1 MAVVYNSYF
10 DKIPKLKY
18 DINRSLINP
27 QYETVT
33 NIFFRIGYIEEVL
46 NNISAYLTVEISDSD
61 TPEILAEKVYGDAGA
76 GWMITMANKMIDPQ
90 WEWPLDY
97 DQFRK
102 YLIGKYGS
110 VEIAQ
115 TTPHH
120 YEMVVTRTLQP
131 DNITTERRYIV
142 NGDKLTE
149 NILDVPYNYYHP
161 ALDPTRLRV
170 DSTEV
175 NIDSEL
181 YTVDSGYNPGDQEYI
196 TEPGSL
202 AFTQSVNTYT
212 FQDSGKTVTEVING
226 EEISIYDYE
235 NGVNDS
241 KRLIKIIKKEYY
253 PRIMNEFEK
262 LTDFKLPYERRVF

>member
-1 MAVVYNSYF
+1 MAAVYNSYF

-46 NNISAYLTVEISDSD
+46 NNISAYLTVEVSDSD

-120 YEMVVTRTLQP
+120 YEMVITRTLQP

-142 NGDKLTE
+142 NGDKLTD

-161 ALDPTRLRV
+161 KSDPTMLTI
-170 DSTEV
+170 DSTEIK
-175 NIDSEL
+175 IDSVL
-181 YTVDSGYNPGDQEYI
+181 YTVDSDTGGGTI
-196 TEPGSL
+196 EPGSL

-212 FQDSGKTVTEVING
+212 FQDSGKSVTEVIKG
-226 EEISIYDYE
+226 EEISVYDYE
-235 NGVNDS
+235 NNLNDA
-241 KRLIKIIKKEYY
+241 KRLIKIVKKEYY